1 MRHGFSIEQMAGAGN
16 KAASTFSSSFSRPR
30 RVDARREENSS
41 PSESHLKL
49 AIVTDPHYLDNHDEE
64 TIRKI
69 GKELEGEKNLDG
81 VLYLGDY
88 CCLQD
93 KGGNLSVPEKARL
106 TREFFNEMD
115 TAKIDS
121 KFFGVVMGNNDDPAS
136 VREIFSNKD
145 ETYSKKY
152 SFMQGDRTKLG
163 RYELAGFGGKMR
175 GGSGGKIPPNTRSV
189 FDYKDMERMLSGIES
204 PQYSVLATHECSVIG
219 TEGGDL
225 MHKISKSKMTPP
237 ALHLYGHDHCKGIK
251 LRLTDNDSHKKYSLE
266 NQGYGGSQNY
276 GGVTVTRTHDGGRGD
291 DYKVEYSKSSNP
303 HTTVSLKTEIAM
315 FGGYSVVELNDK
327 GDYRKIE
334 IKDRKVKA

>member
-1 MRHGFSIEQMAGAGN
+1 MANAG
-16 KAASTFSSSFSRPR
+16 KKTAST
-30 RVDARREENSS
+30 VSS
-41 PSESHLKL
+41 PFSPSRSLNASGEDSSQSDSHLRL

-88 CCLQD
+88 SCLEA
-93 KGGNLSVPEKARL
+93 KGGSFSVPEKARL
-106 TREFFNEMD
+106 AREFFDEMD

-136 VREIFSNKD
+136 IREIFSNKKD
-145 ETYSKKY
+145 DTYSRTKY
-152 SFMQGDRTKLG
+152 SLMQGDRTKLG
-163 RYELAGFGGKMR
+163 RYELAGFGGKIR

-204 PQYSVLATHECSVIG
+204 PQYSVLATHECSVMG
-219 TEGGDL
+219 GGQGDL
-225 MHKISKSKMTPP
+225 INRISRYSHIAPP

-251 LRLTDNDSHKKYSLE
+251 LRLTDTDSGRKYSLE
-266 NQGYGGSQNY
+266 SQGYGASQDY

-291 DYKVEYSKSSNP
+291 DYKVEYSKSRNP

-327 GDYRKIE
+327 GDYRRID
-334 IKDRKVKA
+334 IKDRKVRA